1 MVNRDFV
8 LAMATKL
15 VKEDLIICI
24 DINKSSLANKQY
36 LRMNLLDGQN
46 VTMSTLDS
54 FRVVSFGFVVSLVLF
69 GDALF
74 RVTPRNLTSQESYKV
89 QKTQYVYIF
98 MEI

>member
-8 LAMATKL
+8 LAMSTKL

-24 DINKSSLANKQY
+24 DINKSSLTNKQY

-74 RVTPRNLTSQESYKV
+74 RVTPRNLTSQGSYKV

>member
-1 MVNRDFV
+1 
-8 LAMATKL
+8 
-15 VKEDLIICI
+15 
-24 DINKSSLANKQY
+24 
-36 LRMNLLDGQN
+36 MNLLDGQN